1 MKGFNWKRVAAF
13 AALIYAT
20 AWLVGFASTLTTMM
34 GIYGDTLE
42 ASLGPARLVRG
53 IAYFLACIVLYWR
66 LAAGVTARRWLHV
79 AAAFVLVQLIDA
91 AFTFVFFS
99 TPPAQWLNPWS
110 LLRGALA
117 AALGLG
123 VATLS
128 RAGTRKT
135 A

>member
-1 MKGFNWKRVAAF
+1 MLNWKRVVAF
-13 AALIYAT
+13 AVVVYAA
-20 AWLVGFASTLTTMM
+20 AWLVDFASTFTTML

-53 IAYFLACIVLYWR
+53 IAYFLVCIVLYWR
-66 LAAGVTARRWLHV
+66 LAAGVESRRWLHV
-79 AAAFVLVQLIDA
+79 LAAFVLAQFIDA

-99 TPPAQWLNPWS
+99 TPPAQWVNPWS

-117 AALGLG
+117 AAIGLG
-123 VATLS
+123 VAMLS
-128 RAGTRKT
+128 RAGTKRT